1 MMKRKTLLLVLSL
14 ILAVS
19 LNSPAYAA
27 SEPQINSEAA
37 LLVDIQT
44 NQILYA
50 KNPDKPMYPAST
62 TKILTALIVL
72 EKADLSKVVTV
83 SKRASETDGSAVW
96 LKEGE
101 RITVED
107 LLYALLINSANDAA
121 VALAEEVSGSVEE
134 FVKLMNAKAASLG
147 ATHSHFTTPHGLP
160 DEDHFTTARDLAVI
174 AQAALKN
181 PRFREIVA
189 TRTHTITR
197 EDPEA
202 LKLLINTNKLLWRY
216 DGCEGVKT
224 GYTSEAKQCLV
235 ALARRDGREVLS
247 VVLKSEGQELWADST
262 RLLDYGFTAFKSAEI
277 VQPDRVIAGVP
288 VARGAE
294 KLQLET
300 ATSFSYVVPVDG
312 GLPPIQW
319 KIEVN
324 GGLEAPIAEGE
335 KVGKLALYLGE
346 RQIGEVDLVAA
357 ADVPRQRSL
366 WLLWLLLGIGTPLLA
381 FEGLR
386 RVARR
391 RRWQSRRLRF
401 SGRRP
406 QLD

>member
-1 MMKRKTLLLVLSL
+1 MKRKTLLLVLSL

-27 SEPQINSEAA
+27 SEPQINGEAA

-72 EKADLSKVVTV
+72 ERADLSKVITV

-107 LLYALLINSANDAA
+107 LLYALLVNSANDAA

-134 FVKLMNAKAASLG
+134 FVKLMNEKAASLG

-160 DEDHFTTARDLAVI
+160 DKDHFTTARDLATI
-174 AQAALKN
+174 TRAALKN

-235 ALARRDGREVLS
+235 ALAKRDGREVLS
-247 VVLKSEGQELWADST
+247 VVLKSEGQELWSDSAK
-262 RLLDYGFTAFKSAEI
+262 LLDYGFTAFKSAEI
-277 VQPDRVIAGVP
+277 VQPNRVIASMP

-294 KLQLET
+294 KLQLQT
-300 ATSFSYVVPVDG
+300 DNAFTYVVPVNG
-312 GLPPIQW
+312 GLPAIQW
-319 KIEVN
+319 KIEADSA
-324 GGLEAPIAEGE
+324 LEAPIAKGE

-346 RQIGEVDLVAA
+346 RQIGTVDLVAA

-366 WLLWLLLGIGTPLLA
+366 WPLWLLLGIGAPLLA
-381 FEGLR
+381 IEAIR
-386 RVARR
+386 RAARK
-391 RRWQSRRLRF
+391 RRWKSRKLRF
-401 SGRRP
+401 SGQRP